1 MKGGGLGEGENK
13 RGSYIVHIIFC
24 MARGMDPLC
33 MSTFSGGF
41 SFVQGLGAGGRDG
54 SC

>member
-1 MKGGGLGEGENK
+1 MEGGRLGEGENK

-33 MSTFSGGF
+33 MSTFSVGF
-41 SFVQGLGAGGRDG
+41 PLYRG
-54 SC
+54 